1 MLKILKLE
9 AQVDKDGALKGL
21 AAPSNLTMN
30 QTLDGHDSA
39 CVGVASDV
47 CMIRIGSGYEIKSLM
62 LKM

>member
-30 QTLDGHDSA
+30 QTLDGHDCA
-39 CVGVASDV
+39 CSYMYD
-47 CMIRIGSGYEIKSLM
+47 
-62 LKM
+62 